1 MAYPISSR
9 PRRRRYVGDSGKTE
23 THDLK
28 NESMN
33 CRVDEIIASGH
44 AVAFYPDS
52 RVQAESEG
60 YDSCTWCLGQSPRVG
75 HRERTRQAQ

>member
-9 PRRRRYVGDSGKTE
+9 PRRRYVGDSSRTE

-28 NESMN
+28 KESMN
-33 CRVDEIIASGH
+33 CKVDEIIAAAH

-52 RVQAESEG
+52 RIQAESEG
-60 YDSCTWCLGQSPRVG
+60 YDNCAWCLGSSTRIDHG
-75 HRERTRQAQ
+75 LERTHQAR